1 MRGND
6 SDYDNKSGSD
16 ADSDAQNSAEEGYGG
31 EDSESS

>member
-6 SDYDNKSGSD
+6 SDYDNKSDSD
-16 ADSDAQNSAEEGYGG
+16 ADSDAQSSAEEGYGG